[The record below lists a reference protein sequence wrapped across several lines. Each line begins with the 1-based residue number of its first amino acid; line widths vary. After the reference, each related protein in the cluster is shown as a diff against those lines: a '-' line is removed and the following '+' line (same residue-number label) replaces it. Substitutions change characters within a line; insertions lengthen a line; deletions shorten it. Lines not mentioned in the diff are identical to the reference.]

1 MQSDILRFTET
12 PITDEGIERYECH
25 EHEPANGTNLNN
37 AGEIRINIETQD
49 LFTHPAESYLLF
61 EGRLTKADFTAY
73 ANADVVTIAHNGLM
87 HLFSQISYK
96 LADKAVET
104 VYHPGQA
111 TTMLGMLKYPNDF
124 QLAQGLNQIW
134 YKDTTATASLDGNA
148 GFAVRHAYLIQK
160 PTAKG
165 TFSFIVPL
173 KHIFGFCEDYDKIIY
188 GVKHTLTLVRKSDD
202 DAIFR
207 LNAAGAGKVKLSKIS
222 WFVPEVLPSDM
233 EKMQLYKSIESK
245 AILNI
250 AYRARQCE
258 SISVAQTTTFSWTL
272 GSQAAPEKPRY
283 IIVGFQTEK
292 DGDQQ
297 KNPSIFDHCDLKN
310 MFVELNSNRYPAV
323 DYQLSFPNQQIARA
337 YRDAATFS
345 EKFYG
350 MDELITQSN
359 ITPSDYK
366 DLYPL
371 MVFDVSKQSEKLKS
385 STVDIKIKATFNAN
399 VPAGTQAYAVVIS
412 DKFIQMQ
419 SDGNKMH
426 VL

>member
-1 MQSDILRFTET
+1 MV
-12 PITDEGIERYECH
+12 
-25 EHEPANGTNLNN
+25 
-37 AGEIRINIETQD
+37 TQD
-49 LFTHPAESYLLF
+49 LLLDM
-61 EGRLTKADFTAY
+61 RIL
-73 ANADVVTIAHNGLM
+73 L
-87 HLFSQISYK
+87 
-96 LADKAVET
+96 
-104 VYHPGQA
+104 
-111 TTMLGMLKYPNDF
+111 
-124 QLAQGLNQIW
+124 
-134 YKDTTATASLDGNA
+134 
-148 GFAVRHAYLIQK
+148 QK
-160 PTAKG
+160 PTTKG
-165 TFSFIVPL
+165 TFSFIVPQ

-345 EKFYG
+345 ERFYG

>member
-1 MQSDILRFTET
+1 
-12 PITDEGIERYECH
+12 
-25 EHEPANGTNLNN
+25 
-37 AGEIRINIETQD
+37 
-49 LFTHPAESYLLF
+49 
-61 EGRLTKADFTAY
+61 
-73 ANADVVTIAHNGLM
+73 
-87 HLFSQISYK
+87 
-96 LADKAVET
+96 
-104 VYHPGQA
+104 
-111 TTMLGMLKYPNDF
+111 
-124 QLAQGLNQIW
+124 
-134 YKDTTATASLDGNA
+134 
-148 GFAVRHAYLIQK
+148 
-160 PTAKG
+160 
-165 TFSFIVPL
+165 
-173 KHIFGFCEDYDKIIY
+173 
-188 GVKHTLTLVRKSDD
+188 
-202 DAIFR
+202 
-207 LNAAGAGKVKLSKIS
+207 
-222 WFVPEVLPSDM
+222 M

-250 AYRARQCE
+250 AFRARQCE

-371 MVFDVSKQSEKLKS
+371 IVFDVSKQSEKLKS